1 MKSNNLWGRIVAV
14 AALLLLVAGGTAF
27 AQLQTGNLYG
37 TVTDDKGAALPGVT
51 VTAHRPGRAAG
62 PGDQRPGA
70 VPFPGSHARQPTS

>member
-37 TVTDDKGAALPGVT
+37 TVTGRQRRCAAWGHRDRPAARRPASPGGRTPRGSSVSW
-51 VTAHRPGRAAG
+51 VSRP
-62 PGDQRPGA
+62 
-70 VPFPGSHARQPTS
+70 QPTS